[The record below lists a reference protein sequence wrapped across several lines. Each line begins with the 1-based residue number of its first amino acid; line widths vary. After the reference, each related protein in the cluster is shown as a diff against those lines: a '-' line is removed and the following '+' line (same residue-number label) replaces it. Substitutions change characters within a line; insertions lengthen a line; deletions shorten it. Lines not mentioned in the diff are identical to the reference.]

1 MCLRR
6 EDVVLHVKRQ
16 ILGVGKEQEEILE
29 HLGEEEGVHS
39 ARAGKKSGRVRA
51 EMRWTVVQGDK

>member
-1 MCLRR
+1 MSLRR

-16 ILGVGKEQEEILE
+16 VLGVGKEQKEILE

-39 ARAGKKSGRVRA
+39 ARAGKKNARVGNR
-51 EMRWTVVQGDK
+51 